1 MTVGCHVTDRLQA
14 FLVAL
19 PKTVAKLASL
29 MVRQPR
35 FPWTQRVRLRTGASR
50 WRATRRIRGRQV
62 YGTLRAT
69 PREAYDDAVKMEAQ
83 DVAESRPTTLTFG
96 AAIAQVE
103 QELETKRSAGTLAWF
118 RGRLATLR
126 RTWAD
131 DTPLARISSA
141 GIEEH
146 IRMRLRDRAG
156 PPPKDG
162 EPDERPTITAS
173 TVNHDLRALSRILRL
188 ALKRGQ
194 LEKNPLA
201 AVDQPRPVVRQ
212 MDFLTPA
219 EVAERIATV
228 RRGTDEAHERH
239 ADLFELVYL
248 TALRRSEVARLTPAD
263 LNFTTRVIF
272 VRGKTRT
279 RELPMSGAAE
289 GILRRLVR
297 GLGEDAAPTTQFFPS
312 VQWIQTTF
320 RRWRK
325 RLKDPRWHAHALRHS
340 AATAMID
347 AGHDVHTIATVLGHR
362 GLQMLQRYL
371 HARGPAL
378 RHAVAS
384 LAGETPAEAPSAG
397 RRAKASSPRATSRKR
412 RARRGTPSA

>member
-1 MTVGCHVTDRLQA
+1 
-14 FLVAL
+14 
-19 PKTVAKLASL
+19 
-29 MVRQPR
+29 MVRQPKY
-35 FPWTQRVRLRTGASR
+35 PWTQRVKLRTGLFR
-50 WRATRRIRGRQV
+50 WRATRRIRGRQK
-62 YGTLRAT
+62 YGSLRAS
-69 PREAYDDAVKMEAQ
+69 PREAYDDAVKMEEL
-83 DVAESRPTTLTFG
+83 DVEQSKPKTLTFG
-96 AAIAQVE
+96 IAIRQVE
-103 QELETKRSAGTLAWF
+103 EELETKRSAGTLAWF

-126 RTWAD
+126 RTWDD
-131 DTPLARISSA
+131 DTPLSRISSE
-141 GIEEH
+141 GIEAH
-146 IRMRLRDRAG
+146 IRMRLKDKAG
-156 PPPKDG
+156 PPPKPG
-162 EPDERPTITAS
+162 EPDTRSTITAS

-194 LEKNPLA
+194 IAKNPLA
-201 AVDQPRPVVRQ
+201 AVDQPRPVQRQ
-212 MDFLTPA
+212 MDFLTPL

-228 RRGTDEAHERH
+228 RAGTDEAHERH
-239 ADLFELVYL
+239 ADLFELLYL
-248 TALRRSEVARLTPAD
+248 TALRRSEIARLTPAD
-263 LNFTTRVIF
+263 LNFATKVIF

-289 GILRRLVR
+289 TILARLVK

-320 RRWRK
+320 RRWRA
-325 RLKDPRWHAHALRHS
+325 RLKDARWHAHALRHS

-378 RHAVAS
+378 RSAVAS
-384 LAGETPAEAPSAG
+384 LAGETPVAAPTAG
-397 RRAKASSPRATSRKR
+397 PRAPASSPRAKSRTQ

>member
-1 MTVGCHVTDRLQA
+1 
-14 FLVAL
+14 
-19 PKTVAKLASL
+19 

-35 FPWTQRVRLRTGASR
+35 FPWTQRVKLRTGLFR
-50 WRATRRIRGRQV
+50 WRATRRIRGRQK
-62 YGTLRAT
+62 YGALRAS
-69 PREAYDDAVKMEAQ
+69 PREAYEDAVKMEDQ
-83 DVAESRPTTLTFG
+83 DVVESRPTSLTFG

-103 QELETKRSAGTLAWF
+103 EELATKRSKGTLDWF
-118 RGRLATLR
+118 RGRLTALR
-126 RTWAD
+126 RTWD
-131 DTPLARISSA
+131 DSTPLARISSQ
-141 GIEEH
+141 GIENH

-156 PPPKDG
+156 PVPKEG
-162 EPDERPTITAS
+162 EADTRPTITAS

-188 ALKRGQ
+188 ALRRGQ
-194 LEKNPLA
+194 IPKNPLD

-228 RRGTDEAHERH
+228 RAGTDDAYERH
-239 ADLFELVYL
+239 ADLFELCYL
-248 TALRRSEVARLTPAD
+248 TALRRSEIARLTPAD

-289 GILRRLVR
+289 SILRRLVDR
-297 GLGEDAAPTTQFFPS
+297 LGDVPPATPFFPS

-325 RLKDPRWHAHALRHS
+325 RLEDPRWHAHALRHS

-347 AGHDVHTIATVLGHR
+347 TGHDVHTIATVLGHR

-378 RHAVAS
+378 RSAVAS
-384 LAGETPAEAPSAG
+384 LAGETPAGAPSARPPEPASS
-397 RRAKASSPRATSRKR
+397 RRAKSRR
-412 RARRGTPSA
+412 PSARRGTPSA